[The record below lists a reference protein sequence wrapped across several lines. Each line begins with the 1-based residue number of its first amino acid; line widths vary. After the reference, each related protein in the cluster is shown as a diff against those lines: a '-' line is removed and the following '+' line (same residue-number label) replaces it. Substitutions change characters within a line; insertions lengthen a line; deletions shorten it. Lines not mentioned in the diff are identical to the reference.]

1 MKRFRLGFVIAI
13 AATCS
18 LQADPPRFLA
28 PLPQKVQEKTVEEL
42 LPIPPEATE
51 EQKPLFEAAIEEAR
65 KQDVSVT
72 PQAALL
78 YRGLGHLQDEEYE
91 DAAPYLEETLRL
103 DPSQQAGWEGLG
115 WAYIK
120 TDQQTRAKALWEYFQ
135 RLMPD
140 QALPYALLGQIA
152 VMEREWPLADKHFS
166 KSLSIDPDQFDVRY
180 WYGQNLMRLGKAEE
194 AEDIFR
200 ELIKREPDRLDIQMD
215 LASLLI
221 QRLEYMEA
229 VEIYRNVNDEL
240 PDNPRF
246 LVEQALLE
254 LRVGELRRADE
265 LCLEA
270 LELDEANLDAMS
282 LRADIAEIAGL
293 HDITPLQDLIG
304 ETKNPISRAAL
315 RIRLANRCIVENR
328 NEPRQYDPDMI
339 LSLMHKAI
347 EEDPANVDYRILYAQ
362 YLVMQN
368 HYTKAHGVATT
379 VLEKFNGNNIAAKKV
394 LLELALRELRHE
406 DALQIVA
413 DIYSGLNAHDPMG
426 HYYRAHI
433 FTQLGRY
440 ADAKQEID
448 LMEAAASK
456 GAVLSLV
463 YTALTESDWTPA
475 TSVRRLHEHI
485 MALQREGW
493 VLIAP
498 TNIPAILKP
507 ETGDRRPTSVEDG
520 DVPATAR
527 MVDYLMWCFTG
538 KRKFGK
544 KEPVNDDVPKPK
556 KYFTI
561 VFDGDLRS
569 SLLLGNEVAEDF
581 GVPFGIFVPTA
592 PSKDYVPSRAG
603 WDELR
608 KYAATGNWIIGSHLH
623 ASFEKKP
630 VDKEGKDM
638 RAPLPNRIWNTN
650 RNRVESMSEWD
661 RRIRQEFRDSRYTI
675 RHEMGLNDSAVG
687 LVSYPFSDLGQ
698 EGACNLHSIRDPMA
712 TLVAE
717 AARSYQV
724 GFVQTP
730 SGYTVFGDNLLLCRT
745 YAPNWTDEGSD
756 LVRHAYNNHPLFIAR
771 KMRAEIAMLMNRPN
785 EANIML
791 TSLRRDGYPEDL
803 CREIERAI
811 HSHFQNKSRRD
822 RPPLVTEESY
832 MDDSTNVIIASETH
846 EGREEPLIRLD
857 HPFIGPLVFHSKA
870 NDQIETFGLGLRAGL
885 DITRNTTLSF
895 EYTDSKMEQ
904 TVRPRWNAVIVTN
917 VPYAKSKYKFKMQT
931 KALKGTI
938 THRLE
943 NGTVLSAS
951 IGKTSKKRLP
961 SNSSLTDIN
970 LQDDLNSH
978 EFTLEG
984 DDDIIT
990 AALGAMWNPTDNL
1003 RLQFIYDHD
1012 YVPSAVKN
1020 VDYHGFTGNVK
1031 WKPEDAWTVE
1041 AQVRYRTYS
1050 DDNAFYNAY
1059 LESMW
1064 QTSPD
1069 GGIWAGLQLATVSTS
1084 EPTDFYWTPYW
1095 DQRVLG
1101 VLRYAQHRE
1110 GYHFTFDLL
1119 CGIHQEESRPARR
1132 YEMEVT
1138 REKTV
1143 MIDGVANTVEETAT
1157 DYYLMEP
1164 GGSGWH
1170 KIWGFGGAYGRN
1182 LTSMLTINIEGQ
1194 VMALR
1199 DYIDHSVL
1207 LYLRLRF

>member
-1 MKRFRLGFVIAI
+1 MKRICVGTLFFI
-13 AATCS
+13 ATCL

-28 PLPQKVQEKTVEEL
+28 PMPQKTQEKTVEEL
-42 LPIPPEATE
+42 LPIPPQATE
-51 EQKPLFEAAIEEAR
+51 EQKKLYEEAIEAAR
-65 KQDVSVT
+65 KDDVSVT

-78 YRGLGHLQDEEYE
+78 YKGLGHLQDEEYE
-91 DAAPYLEETLRL
+91 DATPYLEETLRL

-115 WAYIK
+115 WSYIK
-120 TDQQTRAKALWEYFQ
+120 SDQFPRAKALWEYFQ

-194 AEDIFR
+194 AEAVFR
-200 ELIKREPDRLDIQMD
+200 ELIKREPDRLDIQLD

-229 VEIYRNVNDEL
+229 VEIYRRVNDEL

-265 LCLEA
+265 LCLQA
-270 LELDEANLDAMS
+270 LELDEKNLNAMS

-293 HDITPLQDLIG
+293 HDITPLQRLIE
-304 ETKNPISRAAL
+304 ETKNPIPRAAL
-315 RIRLANRCIVENR
+315 RIRLANRCILENR
-328 NEPRQYDPDMI
+328 NEPRQYDADMI

-362 YLVMQN
+362 YLVMEN
-368 HYTKAHGVATT
+368 HYTHAHAVATT
-379 VLEKFNGNNIAAKKV
+379 VLEKFNGNNLPAKKV

-406 DALQIVA
+406 DALQIVS
-413 DIYSGLNAHDPMG
+413 DIYSGLNANDPMG

-433 FTQLGRY
+433 YAQMGRY
-440 ADAKQEID
+440 ADATREID

-485 MALQREGW
+485 MSLQREGW
-493 VLIAP
+493 IL
-498 TNIPAILKP
+498 IPATEIPSLLKP
-507 ETGDRRPTSVEDG
+507 DTGEQRPTSVEDE
-520 DVPATAR
+520 VPATAR
-527 MVDYLMWCFTG
+527 MVDYLVWCFTG
-538 KRKFGK
+538 KRRFPK
-544 KEPVNDDVPKPK
+544 KGHDAVDDIPKPK

-561 VFDGDLRS
+561 LFDGDLRS

-581 GVPFGIFVPTA
+581 GVPFSIFVPTA

-608 KYAATGNWIIGSHLH
+608 KYAATGNWIVGSHLH

-630 VDKEGKDM
+630 VDKDGIDM
-638 RAPLPNRIWNTN
+638 RAPLPNRIWNKE

-661 RRIRQEFRDSRYTI
+661 KRIRHEFRDSRSTL
-675 RHEMGLNDSAVG
+675 RLEMGENDTDVP
-687 LVSYPFSDLGQ
+687 LVSYPFSDIG
-698 EGACNLHSIRDPMA
+698 EGGACNLHSIRDPAA

-717 AARSYQV
+717 AARSYKV

-771 KMRAEIAMLMNRPN
+771 KMRAEIAMLRNHPN
-785 EANIML
+785 EANEML
-791 TSLRRDGYPEDL
+791 AALRRDGYPEDL
-803 CREIERAI
+803 CREVEKAI

-832 MDDSTNVIIASETH
+832 MDDSTNVVIASETH
-846 EGREEPLIRLD
+846 EGRGDPLIHLD

-885 DITRNTTLSF
+885 DITKNTTLGL

-917 VPYAKSKYKFKMQT
+917 VPYSKSKYKFKMQT
-931 KALKGTI
+931 KELKGTL

-951 IGKTSKKRLP
+951 LGKKSKKRLP
-961 SNSSLTDIN
+961 TNSNLTDIN

-1003 RLQFIYDHD
+1003 RLHFIYDHD

-1020 VDYHGFTGNVK
+1020 VDYHGFLGNVK
-1031 WKPEDAWTVE
+1031 WKPEDAWNVE
-1041 AQVRYRTYS
+1041 AQVQYRTYS
-1050 DDNAFYNAY
+1050 DDNAFYNAFI
-1059 LESMW
+1059 ESMW
-1064 QTSPD
+1064 QTSTES
-1069 GGIWAGLQLATVSTS
+1069 GIWAGLRLATVSTS
-1084 EPTDFYWTPYW
+1084 EPCDFYWTPYW

-1101 VLRYAQHRE
+1101 VLRYTHHRE

-1119 CGIHQEESRPARR
+1119 GGIHQEEGRQDRR

-1143 MIDGVANTVEETAT
+1143 MVDGVANTVEETAT

-1170 KIWGFGGAYGRN
+1170 KIWGFGGAYERN
-1182 LTSMLTINIEGQ
+1182 LTSWMTFMIEGQ

-1207 LYLRLRF
+1207 LYLRIRF